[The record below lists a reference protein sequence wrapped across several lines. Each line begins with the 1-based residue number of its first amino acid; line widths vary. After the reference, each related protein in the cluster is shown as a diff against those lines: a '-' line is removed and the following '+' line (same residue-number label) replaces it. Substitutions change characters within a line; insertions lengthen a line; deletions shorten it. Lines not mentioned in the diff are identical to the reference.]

1 MKGFVLMSKDHRK
14 KRKNDAKYAGVQN
27 VAIKNTRKEKEKPK
41 PTNTDEHETS
51 LMLLRSPNRSPTRG
65 TWFLVDPAARCDWR
79 GSRPHLEGEEP
90 WEGGVYW
97 STRSRK
103 GGGGEEKLWTHRS
116 ATTVTWSNTHG
127 QKKSTYPRNWAPVGP
142 TSMMRPARP
151 SPSTIGGMEAR
162 RCLFTSLHV
171 TRVGAEHFLGGTM
184 IRRPLWRQPRIA
196 PPLASTMK
204 LTRKLKEGSKKTWN
218 PSGFNIMHEQLS
230 FVQCGF
236 LCSIMRTKRRTLQN
250 TPPVFFAEKRQQS

>member
-1 MKGFVLMSKDHRK
+1 MKGFVLMSENHRK

-27 VAIKNTRKEKEKPK
+27 VVIKNTRKEKEKPK
-41 PTNTDEHETS
+41 PTNMDEHETS
-51 LMLLRSPNRSPTRG
+51 LMLFRSPNHSPTRG

-103 GGGGEEKLWTHRS
+103 GGRRKVMNTPLCNYSHMIQHTRAKKIHVPQKLGSSRSNFDDATRQALTFHHRRHGGQTVPLHQS
-116 ATTVTWSNTHG
+116 ARHPRGCGTLPWRHYDSQAVVAAAAHSSAPGIYHETDQEAVKRVQQNM
-127 QKKSTYPRNWAPVGP
+127 KS
-142 TSMMRPARP
+142 
-151 SPSTIGGMEAR
+151 
-162 RCLFTSLHV
+162 
-171 TRVGAEHFLGGTM
+171 
-184 IRRPLWRQPRIA
+184 
-196 PPLASTMK
+196 
-204 LTRKLKEGSKKTWN
+204 
-218 PSGFNIMHEQLS
+218 SGFNIIYEQLS

-236 LCSIMRTKRRTLQN
+236 LCSIMQTKRRTLQN